1 MNVKPSYSLAA
12 FRGDLW
18 GGLTTAIISLPMALA
33 FGVASGAGPQA
44 GLYGAVMVGF
54 WAAVFGGSRTLISE
68 PTGPMTLM
76 IATVMTGIAARYPED
91 ALAMTFAVIVLAGI
105 FQMAFGLLKLGRY
118 ITLMPY
124 SVISGFMSGIGVLL
138 MILQIAPLLGHAV
151 PPGGAPGVIAGLP
164 DMLRGLH
171 LPEFLLGVIS
181 LVVLFAFPSSWRRK
195 FPPQLAVLIFGT
207 IYAAIFF
214 NGAEL
219 RIIGAIP
226 MGLPSFQLPMISMDM
241 MGKIF
246 VDALLLAMLG
256 SIDTVLT
263 AMIADSLSRNRHDT
277 NRELVGQGIANTFSG
292 FFGGLPGAGA
302 TMGTVVNIQS
312 GASTRVAGMT
322 RALILLVVIMAAAPL
337 LTNVPMVILA
347 AITFKVGLD
356 ILDWS
361 FLRRAHRVSRT
372 ASFIMYGVLAVTVLV
387 DIMVAVGVGVFI
399 ANIITIDRLTRL
411 QSANIKLINAVSDHP
426 VDLMPE
432 EKAILDAAAEK
443 IVMLHFSG
451 PMIFGVARSIS
462 LEQDAMRDANV
473 LVLDLTEVSFLSVTV
488 ALALENVIREAAASD
503 CVVIIAA
510 ASDKIYD
517 RLKALGLLG
526 AGTSVFTDETR
537 SKALCRARDIVAQT
551 QTNTSSHD
559 EISPVTSA

>member
-263 AMIADSLSRNRHDT
+263 AMIADSLSRTATTPTANWWDKASPT
-277 NRELVGQGIANTFSG
+277 PSPDFLVAC
-292 FFGGLPGAGA
+292 PA
-302 TMGTVVNIQS
+302 
-312 GASTRVAGMT
+312 
-322 RALILLVVIMAAAPL
+322 RAQLWAP
-337 LTNVPMVILA
+337 
-347 AITFKVGLD
+347 
-356 ILDWS
+356 W
-361 FLRRAHRVSRT
+361 
-372 ASFIMYGVLAVTVLV
+372 
-387 DIMVAVGVGVFI
+387 
-399 ANIITIDRLTRL
+399 
-411 QSANIKLINAVSDHP
+411 
-426 VDLMPE
+426 
-432 EKAILDAAAEK
+432 
-443 IVMLHFSG
+443 
-451 PMIFGVARSIS
+451 
-462 LEQDAMRDANV
+462 
-473 LVLDLTEVSFLSVTV
+473 
-488 ALALENVIREAAASD
+488 
-503 CVVIIAA
+503 
-510 ASDKIYD
+510 
-517 RLKALGLLG
+517 
-526 AGTSVFTDETR
+526 
-537 SKALCRARDIVAQT
+537 
-551 QTNTSSHD
+551 
-559 EISPVTSA
+559 